1 MPDDAIPGGGKGIFL
16 RVGHDLG
23 VKPVHFIPVLAV
35 PDRGK
40 DHSAP
45 PAHRGGTGAQ
55 RNGGREASREVFHGN
70 PAGARS
76 RLYPGAVRLDLQV
89 GRAAGMGLECPSRS
103 GLAMKA
109 VGGWRNVE
117 CSSCG
122 MFSVPYFTGFV
133 FSLFSTTL
141 PLFSFH
147 YFRIFPLFHHASAYL
162 ILFSY
167 FLSFSL

>member
-122 MFSVPYFTGFV
+122 MFSVPYFTVFCFPSFPRRSRFSHFTLFL
-133 FSLFSTTL
+133 FSLFFTMLL
-141 PLFSFH
+141 PTSF
-147 YFRIFPLFHHASAYL
+147 YFPIF
-162 ILFSY
+162 
-167 FLSFSL
+167 SFSL